1 MSPGSVRASES
12 KRTSESIAGA
22 ASQDYNEV
30 REDFQKLV
38 EEVESPSTPTV
49 GAVLKWRAHDL
60 RSWIYVRMVKVK
72 PW

>member
-38 EEVESPSTPTV
+38 EEVGKSIDTYCRRRPQMAGLMIFALGFYV
-49 GAVLKWRAHDL
+49 GW
-60 RSWIYVRMVKVK
+60 KVK